1 MIKVAKVLRILGRV
15 LHAFCGRCLQKGMV
29 DRIEGYCTD
38 LN

>member
-1 MIKVAKVLRILGRV
+1 MIKVAKVLRILGHV
-15 LHAFCGRCLQKGMV
+15 HAFCGRCLQKGMV